1 MIWYMELTKVS
12 KQIKR
17 TENREKRIR
26 MNEGKKKEKE
36 EEEEEWLVNLKYH
49 NTYLVRVNL
58 GILKVL
64 RCKSFK

>member
-26 MNEGKKKEKE
+26 MNEGKKKKRKKKKKNG
-36 EEEEEWLVNLKYH
+36 W
-49 NTYLVRVNL
+49 
-58 GILKVL
+58 
-64 RCKSFK
+64 